1 LKLIDKE
8 KKQNFNNKTKLI
20 IEEETKFV
28 KDLKKKIDLKFKYF
42 ILA

>member
-1 LKLIDKE
+1 MKLIDKE
-8 KKQNFNNKTKLI
+8 KKQNFNNNKSKLI

-28 KDLKKKIDLKFKYF
+28 KDLNKIDLKFKYF

>member
-8 KKQNFNNKTKLI
+8 KKQNFNNNKSKLI

-28 KDLKKKIDLKFKYF
+28 KDLNKIDLKFKYF